1 MHYLAVTGRNRNQ
14 RGLTCPCSCTQV
26 HPECDGGAGHHSGQK
41 PRSAPSLHHAG
52 YGCDAEAGKC
62 RGRARELFHRTS
74 MWRFLCSFI
83 RPNRCLEVTGTFPGS
98 EGKSWPRSSPR
109 KKTVQMSMW
118 RFNKKLRQLG
128 KKKVCLRGSEEEERK
143 LARQN
148 EREWLWGLWKGHNEK
163 THVTYWELQVI
174 E

>member
-1 MHYLAVTGRNRNQ
+1 MTKKQSKEEDSTDVHVTIQ
-14 RGLTCPCSCTQV
+14 QETQ
-26 HPECDGGAGHHSGQK
+26 
-41 PRSAPSLHHAG
+41 
-52 YGCDAEAGKC
+52 
-62 RGRARELFHRTS
+62 TT
-74 MWRFLCSFI
+74 W
-83 RPNRCLEVTGTFPGS
+83 
-98 EGKSWPRSSPR
+98 
-109 KKTVQMSMW
+109 
-118 RFNKKLRQLG
+118 